1 MALLGLLQWDGKLKK
16 KKNWYCSLFDTCRRN
31 TWNYFACDDQC
42 VNGDYECISEDL
54 VKATAD
60 AMVASGMAA
69 VGFEYINLVKRARGG
84 YCRLFTGIL
93 LYKF

>member
-1 MALLGLLQWDGKLKK
+1 MVILKLLVLIL
-16 KKNWYCSLFDTCRRN
+16 SLDASSRN
-31 TWNYFACDDQC
+31 TWNFFGCDDQC

-69 VGFEYINLVKRARGG
+69 VGYEYINLVS
-84 YCRLFTGIL
+84 
-93 LYKF
+93 